1 MNDFNEMAI
10 FAVVVGTGSF
20 TRAAEKLKLPKSTI
34 SRKISQLESRVGVR
48 LINRTTRNLKATEV
62 GKLYYEHCVRMVEQA
77 EEADRVVHDM
87 QSEPS
92 GLLRISTPLS
102 FGTPFMMA
110 NIKSFLEKYPKV
122 DIEVVSDNKMVDM
135 LEQEIDIAM
144 RVGPLTD
151 SSLVTRNFGTAR
163 MALCASPE
171 YVARHGMP
179 TTLEDL
185 QRHRCI
191 SHPAT
196 TWQFRSAEGIKEVK
210 VDPRMISNDLDMVR
224 KMILNGFGIGAA
236 PQILVSEDVKA
247 GRLIHLL
254 PNTPFV
260 ERTFYLVYP
269 SRREPP
275 SKVVAFI
282 DHIIT
287 ASLPVPPWELINEVF
302 KAGEQMNQPEPVSS
316 S

>member
-34 SRKISQLESRVGVR
+34 SRKISQLEKRVGVR

-77 EEADRVVHDM
+77 EEADRVVSNM

-102 FGTPFMMA
+102 FGTPFLMK

-122 DIEVVSDNKMVDM
+122 DIEVVSDNKVVDM
-135 LEQEIDIAM
+135 LEDEIDIAM

-151 SSLVTRNFGTAR
+151 SSLVTRNLGTAR
-163 MALCASPE
+163 MALCASPD
-171 YVARHGMP
+171 YIARHGAP
-179 TTLEDL
+179 NSLEELAD
-185 QRHRCI
+185 HCCI

-196 TWQFRSAEGIKEVK
+196 TWHFRCQEGVREIRTT
-210 VDPRMISNDLDMVR
+210 PRMISNDMDMIR
-224 KMILNGFGIGAA
+224 KMVLSGFGIGAA

-247 GRLIHLL
+247 GRLIPLL
-254 PNTPFV
+254 PKTPFV

-282 DHIIT
+282 DHIIA
-287 ASLPVPPWELINEVF
+287 ASQPIPPWELINDVF
-302 KAGEQMNQPEPVSS
+302 RINDQIDQPEPV
-316 S
+316 